1 MSIFTL
7 AIAIVLILALVNWL
21 TGYKLPL
28 PGGNRGSRHASIQRD
43 RGVSRRTRKQLL
55 GLVGGKASVAQRL
68 VQDVSDRNPG
78 RSEQWCWEKAIYDI
92 ERDRRA

>member
-1 MSIFTL
+1 MSIFSI
-7 AIAIVLILALVNWL
+7 AIAIVLVLALINWL
-21 TGYKLPL
+21 TDYKLPI
-28 PGGNRGSRHASIQRD
+28 PGGNRRSHHTSIQRE

-55 GLVGGKASVAQRL
+55 GLVGGKATVAQRL
-68 VQDVSDRNPG
+68 VQDVRDRNPG